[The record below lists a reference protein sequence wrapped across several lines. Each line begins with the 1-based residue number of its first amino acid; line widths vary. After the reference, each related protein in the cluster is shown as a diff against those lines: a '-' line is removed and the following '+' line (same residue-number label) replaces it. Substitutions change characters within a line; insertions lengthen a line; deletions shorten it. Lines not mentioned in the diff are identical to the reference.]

1 MRNLHTKKQRV
12 APKNRLKKQP
22 KPRKPVNYRSFFR
35 KLAKVACGAVLV
47 SLAGFS
53 GYELYQLVAKTTF
66 LRLERIEVTNLKRLN
81 RQEVVALA
89 GVKLGDAM
97 LALRLQSIGE
107 QIAKNPWIEQ
117 VKIRRYFPHTLT
129 IEVAEREPLAVVSMG
144 YLYYLDTKGDVFK
157 PLTEG
162 DRLDYPV
169 ITGIS
174 EEDMGKD
181 PSGSKAMLK
190 ATLELI
196 AQLKSRTDFRLDD
209 ISEIHYDKGYGF
221 TLFTASGGV
230 PVRLGNDNFGEK
242 LARLARIYPDLQA
255 QMPTLEYIDLD
266 YSDKIIVKKA

>member
-12 APKNRLKKQP
+12 APKNRLKKQA
-22 KPRKPVNYRSFFR
+22 KTRKPVNYRSFFR
-35 KLAKVACGAVLV
+35 KLAKVVCGAALV

-53 GYELYQLVAKTTF
+53 GYALYRLAARTTF
-66 LRLERIEVTNLKRLN
+66 LSLERIEVTNLRRLN
-81 RQEVVALA
+81 RQAVIALA
-89 GVKLGDAM
+89 GVKRGDAM
-97 LALRLQSIGE
+97 LALRLQCIGE

-117 VKIRRYFPHTLT
+117 VKIRRYFPDTLS
-129 IEVAEREPLAVVSMG
+129 IEVAEREPVAVVSMG

-169 ITGIS
+169 LTGIS

-190 ATLELI
+190 TTLELI

-230 PVRLGNDNFGEK
+230 PVKLGNGNFGEK
-242 LARLARIYPDLQA
+242 LARFARIYRDLQA
-255 QMPTLEYIDLD
+255 EMPTLEYIDLD

>member
-1 MRNLHTKKQRV
+1 MRNFHTKKQRV

-22 KPRKPVNYRSFFR
+22 RTRKPINYRSFFR
-35 KLAKVACGAVLV
+35 KLTKVVCGSAIV
-47 SLAGFS
+47 SLVWFS
-53 GYELYQLVAKTTF
+53 GHTLYRVVAKTTF

-81 RQEVVALA
+81 RQEVIALA
-89 GVKLGDAM
+89 GVKQGDAM
-97 LALRLQSIGE
+97 LSLRLQSIGE
-107 QIAKNPWIEQ
+107 QIAKNSWIEQ
-117 VKIRRYFPHTLT
+117 VKIRRYFPDTLT
-129 IEVAEREPLAVVSMG
+129 IDVTEREPVAVVSMG

-169 ITGIS
+169 LTGIS

-221 TLFTASGGV
+221 TLFTANGGV
-230 PVRLGNDNFGEK
+230 PVKLGNGNFGEK
-242 LARLARIYPDLQA
+242 LARFARIYQDLQV